1 MASAEAFER
10 IRETRVDQGAD
21 GQVHRHRQVEAEVV
35 LKIVG
40 RRCKIMGFDPPG
52 DTDLAPARTVLV
64 TGSSEQYIATLQSL
78 IAETEDRE
86 AGR

>member
-1 MASAEAFER
+1 MALRGDYHA
-10 IRETRVDQGAD
+10 
-21 GQVHRHRQVEAEVV
+21 AEVV

-40 RRCKIMGFDPPG
+40 RRCKIMGFDKPG
-52 DTDLAPARTVLV
+52 DTDLAAARTVLAAARTVLV

-78 IAETEDRE
+78 ITETEDRE